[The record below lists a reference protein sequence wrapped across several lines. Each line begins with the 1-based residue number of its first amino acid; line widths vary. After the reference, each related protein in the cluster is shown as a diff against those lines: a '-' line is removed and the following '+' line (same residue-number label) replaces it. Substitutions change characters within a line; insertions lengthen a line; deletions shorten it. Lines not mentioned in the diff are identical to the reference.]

1 LLISLHV
8 KNIAI
13 INEVE
18 VFFKE
23 HLNIL
28 TGETGAGKSIIIDS
42 INIALGGKVN
52 RELIR
57 KDKEYALVELVFET
71 KDAKV
76 HSLFKKLGIDINDN
90 QIIISRKIM
99 SSRSIS
105 RINGETVTLAILESI
120 GGLLIDIHGQY
131 DSQSLLQKSFH
142 LEYLDQF
149 SKDKISNIKENLET
163 KYKDYN
169 KIKNEYQNAIK
180 DEDKRLR
187 ELSFI
192 EYELNEINEAQL
204 LDGEDEELEEKFKK
218 LSNASEIKE
227 ALEYAYECT
236 GYNSTES
243 AGDLIGRSIKQLA
256 KIADFDIEIKNYLSQ
271 LTDIEGL
278 LNDFNNEI
286 SAYISEIESDYG
298 LLDSVGK
305 RLDTINHLKQKYGN
319 TIPIIKE
326 YSNQLQE
333 KLDKF
338 KNYDSYLENL
348 ERQLLSVEEELESL
362 SSSLSLIRK
371 SKSSDLTN
379 KIKKE
384 LVELNFID
392 VKFDMV
398 FNKLDYYTPNGYDVG
413 EFIISTNPGEPLKP
427 LSKVAS
433 GGELS
438 RIMLGIKSVL
448 ADKDN
453 IETLI
458 FDEIDAGISGRTAQK
473 VSEQLNLIANHH
485 QVICI
490 THLAQIA
497 AMADAHYIIEKV
509 SDKKSTQTLI
519 RQLNNNESV
528 DELAR
533 IIGGV
538 EITDRTKESAIEM
551 KDLAV
556 NSKKNIK

>member
-1 LLISLHV
+1 MLISLHV

-13 INEVE
+13 INELE

-52 RELIR
+52 REIIR
-57 KDKEYALVELVFET
+57 KNQEYALVELVFET

-76 HSLFKKLGIDINDN
+76 HSILKELGIDINDN

-99 SSRSIS
+99 ASRSVS
-105 RINGETVTLAILESI
+105 RVNGETVTLALLDRI
-120 GGLLIDIHGQY
+120 GSLLIDIHGQY
-131 DSQSLLQKSFH
+131 DSQSLLQKSYH
-142 LEYLDQF
+142 LDYLDQF
-149 SKDKISNIKENLET
+149 SKNEISSIKDSLES
-163 KYKDYN
+163 KYKDYS
-169 KIKNEYQNAIK
+169 KIKNEYQDAIK
-180 DEDKRLR
+180 DEDQRLR

-192 EYELNEINEAQL
+192 EYELNEINEAEL
-204 LDGEDEELEEKFKK
+204 LVGEDEDLEEKFKK

-227 ALEYAYECT
+227 ALEYVYECT

-243 AGDLIGRSIKQLA
+243 SGDLIGRSIKQLT
-256 KIADFDIEIKNYLSQ
+256 KISEFDIEIKNYLSQ

-286 SAYISEIESDYG
+286 SVYISGIDSDYG
-298 LLDSVGK
+298 LLDSIGK
-305 RLDTINHLKQKYGN
+305 RLDTINRLKLKYGKS
-319 TIPIIKE
+319 IPIIKE
-326 YSNQLQE
+326 YANKLQE
-333 KLDKF
+333 KLNKF

-348 ERQLLSVEEELESL
+348 KIQLSSIENELEELSRSL
-362 SSSLSLIRK
+362 SMIRK
-371 SKSSDLTN
+371 TKSIELTN

-398 FNKLDYYTPNGYDVG
+398 FTKLDHYTPNGYDIS

-497 AMADAHYIIEKV
+497 AMADAHYIIEKI

-519 RQLNNNESV
+519 RQLNDDESV

-551 KDLAV
+551 KELAF
-556 NSKKNIK
+556 NSKRNKK

>member
-1 LLISLHV
+1 MLISLHV

-13 INEVE
+13 INELE

-52 RELIR
+52 REIIR
-57 KDKEYALVELVFET
+57 KNQEYALVELVFET

-76 HSLFKKLGIDINDN
+76 HSILKELGIDINDN

-99 SSRSIS
+99 ASRSVS
-105 RINGETVTLAILESI
+105 RVNGETVTLALLDRI
-120 GGLLIDIHGQY
+120 GSLLIDIHGQY
-131 DSQSLLQKSFH
+131 DSQSLLQKSYH
-142 LEYLDQF
+142 LDYLDQF
-149 SKDKISNIKENLET
+149 SKNEISSIKDSLES
-163 KYKDYN
+163 KYKDYS
-169 KIKNEYQNAIK
+169 KIKNEYQDAIK
-180 DEDKRLR
+180 DEDQRLR

-192 EYELNEINEAQL
+192 EYELNEINEAEL
-204 LDGEDEELEEKFKK
+204 LVGEDEDLEEKFKK

-227 ALEYAYECT
+227 ALEYVYECT

-243 AGDLIGRSIKQLA
+243 SGDLIGRSIKQLT
-256 KIADFDIEIKNYLSQ
+256 KISEFDIEIKNYLSQ

-286 SAYISEIESDYG
+286 SVYISGIDSDYG
-298 LLDSVGK
+298 LLDSIGK
-305 RLDTINHLKQKYGN
+305 RLDTINRLKLKYGN
-319 TIPIIKE
+319 SIPIIKE
-326 YSNQLQE
+326 YANKLQE
-333 KLDKF
+333 KLNKF

-348 ERQLLSVEEELESL
+348 KIQLSSIENELEELSRSL
-362 SSSLSLIRK
+362 SMIRK
-371 SKSSDLTN
+371 TKSIELTN

-398 FNKLDYYTPNGYDVG
+398 FTKLDHYTPNGYDIS

-497 AMADAHYIIEKV
+497 AMADAHYIIEKI

-519 RQLNNNESV
+519 RQLNDDESV

-551 KDLAV
+551 KELAF
-556 NSKKNIK
+556 NSKRNKK